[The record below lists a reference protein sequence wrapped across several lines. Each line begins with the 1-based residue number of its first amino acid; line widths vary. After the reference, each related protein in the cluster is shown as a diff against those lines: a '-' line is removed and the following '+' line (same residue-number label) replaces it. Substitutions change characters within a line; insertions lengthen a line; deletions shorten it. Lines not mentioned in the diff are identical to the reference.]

1 MDTDSES
8 DTYTYVEDEESVQ
21 VIEQSEEEEQDQE
34 QEEQDQEQEQ
44 EQEHPPPL
52 FVPPP
57 LLYEHNQHNQHNQV
71 VNFVMGPRNIN
82 LKCFPLC
89 FHTTLSEEQLNEQ
102 ECSDGI
108 YVSSDRFQFF
118 NMNDSEDLVIIK
130 ISNGTR
136 STYAQIVGFHN
147 DGSDKFYMPP
157 WMFQQLDVDCDDN
170 VVLERFTDVS
180 IGIHIKIKP
189 HSSSYATLDDPVS
202 ELRNAFEKYI
212 VLQSNTV
219 IPLFVNGTRLD
230 VSILDTHRDGPI
242 CIRGTELVV
251 ELDTPLD
258 VAAEAATVTAVTTEA
273 VTENKIDDDDDESF
287 DQMFTMP
294 TKVDTRFPGKGYVLG
309 GKK

>member
-8 DTYTYVEDEESVQ
+8 DTYTYVEDEETVQ
-21 VIEQSEEEEQDQE
+21 IIEHSEEEQEEETQE
-34 QEEQDQEQEQ
+34 QEEETQEETQTQAQIQTHNPFLEM
-44 EQEHPPPL
+44 
-52 FVPPP
+52 PP
-57 LLYEHNQHNQHNQV
+57 LLHHFHGNRGNNV
-71 VNFVMGPRNIN
+71 IMATRTIN

-89 FHTTLSEEQLNEQ
+89 FHDMLSEEQLNEQ

-147 DGSDKFYMPP
+147 DGSDKFYMPS
-157 WMFQQLDVDCDDN
+157 WMLQQLDVDCDDN

-180 IGIHIKIKP
+180 IGIHIRIKP
-189 HSSSYATLDDPVS
+189 HSSAYATLDDPVS

-219 IPLFVNGTRLD
+219 IPLFVNGARLE

-242 CIRGTELVV
+242 CIRGSELVV

-258 VAAEAATVTAVTTEA
+258 AKATEEAEATEA
-273 VTENKIDDDDDESF
+273 AENKIDIDE
-287 DQMFTMP
+287 QMFTMP

-309 GKK
+309 SKK

>member
-1 MDTDSES
+1 MFAAFRSFIKMDTDSES
-8 DTYTYVEDEESVQ
+8 DTYTYVEDEEAVQ
-21 VIEQSEEEEQDQE
+21 VIEHSEEEQEEEQTQE
-34 QEEQDQEQEQ
+34 QTQEETQMATQTQTQMQNPFLDM
-44 EQEHPPPL
+44 PPL
-52 FVPPP
+52 IHHF
-57 LLYEHNQHNQHNQV
+57 HGNHGNNV
-71 VNFVMGPRNIN
+71 VMATRTIN

-89 FHTTLSEEQLNEQ
+89 FHDMISEEQLNEQ

-147 DGSDKFYMPP
+147 DGSDKFYMPS
-157 WMFQQLDVDCDDN
+157 WMLQQLDVDCDDN

-189 HSSSYATLDDPVS
+189 HSSAYATLDDPVS

-219 IPLFVNGTRLD
+219 IPLFVNGARLE

-258 VAAEAATVTAVTTEA
+258 AKATEEAKA
-273 VTENKIDDDDDESF
+273 TENKIDIDE
-287 DQMFTMP
+287 QMFTMP

-309 GKK
+309 SKK

>member
-1 MDTDSES
+1 LPRINELSKMDSDSES
-8 DTYTYVEDEESVQ
+8 DTYTYVEDEETVQ
-21 VIEQSEEEEQDQE
+21 IIEHSEEET
-34 QEEQDQEQEQ
+34 QEEETQLQTQPQTQPQTQLQNPFLEM
-44 EQEHPPPL
+44 PPL
-52 FVPPP
+52 I
-57 LLYEHNQHNQHNQV
+57 HNFLGNQGHQLN
-71 VNFVMGPRNIN
+71 NLIMGPRTIN

-89 FHTTLSEEQLNEQ
+89 FHDMLSEEQLNEQ

-147 DGSDKFYMPP
+147 EGSDKFYMPS
-157 WMFQQLDVDCDDN
+157 WMLQQLDVDCDDN

-189 HSSSYATLDDPVS
+189 HSSAYATLDDPVS

-219 IPLFVNGTRLD
+219 IPLFVNGVRLE

-242 CIRGTELVV
+242 CIRGSELIV

-258 VAAEAATVTAVTTEA
+258 AKAIEPIEAIE
-273 VTENKIDDDDDESF
+273 ENKIDIDE
-287 DQMFTMP
+287 QMFAMP

-309 GKK
+309 SKK